1 MIAVVRI
8 KKLGNF
14 NNMKDINLFP
24 VIVATIMNI
33 ARGNAAIKPAN
44 NNFSIT
50 FILFI
55 LKYTKNFDIFK
66 ITILFYYHSI

>member
-1 MIAVVRI
+1 
-8 KKLGNF
+8 
-14 NNMKDINLFP
+14 
-24 VIVATIMNI
+24 MNI
-33 ARGNAAIKPAN
+33 AIGNAAIKPAN

>member
-1 MIAVVRI
+1 MIAVVRM

-14 NNMKDINLFP
+14 NNRNNRNLFP

-50 FILFI
+50 FIFI
-55 LKYTKNFDIFK
+55 YT
-66 ITILFYYHSI
+66 